1 MAKLLK
7 CSACWPETALNDT
20 MMVERVF
27 GEFFLVFSIDL
38 CLHNDTSAISLLLAK
53 LMKVEV
59 HLATNSSD
67 SYLKSIIATSINNN
81 QKVFTPPGVSSHLG
95 KNKGLK
101 KVQEMSG

>member
-20 MMVERVF
+20 MMVERV
-27 GEFFLVFSIDL
+27 DL

-67 SYLKSIIATSINNN
+67 SFLELIISTSINNN
-81 QKVFTPPGVSSHLG
+81 QQVCTPPGVSSHHG
-95 KNKGLK
+95 KNKCLK
-101 KVQEMSG
+101 KVQEMVG